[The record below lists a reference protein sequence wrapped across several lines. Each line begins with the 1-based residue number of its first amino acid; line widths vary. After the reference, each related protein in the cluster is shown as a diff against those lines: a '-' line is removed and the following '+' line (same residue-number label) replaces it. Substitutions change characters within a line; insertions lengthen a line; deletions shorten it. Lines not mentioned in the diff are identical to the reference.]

1 MTYFDGT
8 ATDKFYLKLQYIDA
22 NGDTQYNTIAEG
34 TGIKGEWIQ
43 LANTNYQIPAGA
55 SNMQLYVETANTT
68 NNFYIDE
75 AIGAVDGIGILGA
88 GVSKDIIL
96 GDLNSDNVINAI
108 DLCLAKHGVSYGFDS
123 KRYEI
128 AADVDQSGTV
138 DVTDL
143 KLIQDFLFAKIT
155 EFPIAE
161 KQDNQ

>member
-1 MTYFDGT
+1 MS
-8 ATDKFYLKLQYIDA
+8 L
-22 NGDTQYNTIAEG
+22 
-34 TGIKGEWIQ
+34 
-43 LANTNYQIPAGA
+43 
-55 SNMQLYVETANTT
+55 MQLIY
-68 NNFYIDE
+68 
-75 AIGAVDGIGILGA
+75 
-88 GVSKDIIL
+88 
-96 GDLNSDNVINAI
+96 
-108 DLCLAKHGVSYGFDS
+108 CLAKHGVSYGFDS